1 MKEKKTTAKKPTVK
15 KQQVKEEVKKPVKVE
30 LNERL
35 LEIAEYIEKVI
46 KEQRGKQLNT
56 SACARLGRVKADLR
70 FISRNII
77 K

>member
-1 MKEKKTTAKKPTVK
+1 MEKKKTTAKKPTVK
-15 KQQVKEEVKKPVKVE
+15 KEVKKPVKVE
-30 LNERL
+30 LSERL
-35 LEIAEYIEKVI
+35 LEISEYIENVI
-46 KEQRGKQLNT
+46 KEERGKQLNT